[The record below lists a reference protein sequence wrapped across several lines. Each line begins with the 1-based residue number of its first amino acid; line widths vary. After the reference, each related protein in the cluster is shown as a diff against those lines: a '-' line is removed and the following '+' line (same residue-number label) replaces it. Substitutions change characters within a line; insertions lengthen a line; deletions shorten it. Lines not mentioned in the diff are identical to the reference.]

1 MNKTMTIAARAMTI
15 CIAPTLG
22 YNAAVASAVSLSHEQ
37 LVTDAP
43 LEYVVRFPDLD
54 ISRIEGAAALYARL
68 RGAARAVCEPLE
80 SRELALAAKHRV
92 CIDKA
97 ITDAVA
103 SVNRPLLSQYH
114 QLRTKSDRVGPVQ
127 IARVD

>member
-1 MNKTMTIAARAMTI
+1 MHKTMTIAAQAMTI

-22 YNAAVASAVSLSHEQ
+22 YTAALASAVSLSNDQAVTEAQ
-37 LVTDAP
+37 LQQ
-43 LEYVVRFPDLD
+43 VVRFPDLD

-80 SRELALAAKHRV
+80 SREIALAAKHRA

-114 QLRTKSDRVGPVQ
+114 QLRTKSDPVGPVQ